1 MKFLVRKTHKYL
13 SILISIQL
21 LLWTISGIYFA
32 FNQIELV
39 RGEQYRLP
47 QVFSVDLSKVN
58 LVLDS
63 VKSIQVAR
71 RFGEEI
77 LIVRKEAGTEYLNL
91 EGDAL
96 EKLSR
101 EQATSI
107 VSTVTSL
114 TPLSAEEIND
124 PEPGSEYRGR
134 NLPLFKVI
142 TKDQEN
148 DEINVYVDAISGQVV
163 AIRSEQW
170 RLWDLMWGLHIM
182 DWETRDE
189 INNWLLKLFSVLALI
204 SSLTGCLSFLDG
216 TGNSVKKNS
225 KPLFK
230 LAL

>member
-47 QVFSVDLSKVN
+47 QVFSIDFGKVN

-91 EGDAL
+91 EGVAL
-96 EKLSR
+96 EKLSKT
-101 EQATSI
+101 QATSI
-107 VSTVTSL
+107 VSTITSL
-114 TPLSAEEIND
+114 TPLAVEEIND

-142 TKDQEN
+142 TQDQEN

-182 DWETRDE
+182 DWEARDE

-204 SSLTGCLSFLDG
+204 SSLTGVFIFFRWDW
-216 TGNSVKKNS
+216 K
-225 KPLFK
+225 
-230 LAL
+230 

>member
-47 QVFSVDLSKVN
+47 QVFSIDFGKVN

-91 EGDAL
+91 EGVAL
-96 EKLSR
+96 EKLSK
-101 EQATSI
+101 
-107 VSTVTSL
+107 
-114 TPLSAEEIND
+114 TPLD
-124 PEPGSEYRGR
+124 
-134 NLPLFKVI
+134 
-142 TKDQEN
+142 
-148 DEINVYVDAISGQVV
+148 
-163 AIRSEQW
+163 
-170 RLWDLMWGLHIM
+170 H
-182 DWETRDE
+182 
-189 INNWLLKLFSVLALI
+189 
-204 SSLTGCLSFLDG
+204 
-216 TGNSVKKNS
+216 
-225 KPLFK
+225 
-230 LAL
+230 

>member
-47 QVFSVDLSKVN
+47 QEFSIDLNKINV
-58 LVLDS
+58 VLDN
-63 VKSIQVAR
+63 VRSIQVAR
-71 RFGEEI
+71 RLGEEI
-77 LIVRKEAGTEYLNL
+77 LIVRNEAGTEYLNL
-91 EGDAL
+91 EGVAL

-107 VSTVTSL
+107 VWSVTSL
-114 TPLSAEEIND
+114 TPLAVEEIID
-124 PEPGSEYRGR
+124 PKPGSEYRGR
-134 NLPLFKVI
+134 DLPLFKVV

-204 SSLTGCLSFLDG
+204 SSLTGVFIFFRWDW
-216 TGNSVKKNS
+216 N
-225 KPLFK
+225 
-230 LAL
+230 

>member
-47 QVFSVDLSKVN
+47 QAFSVDLSKVN

-77 LIVRKEAGTEYLNL
+77 LIVRKETGTEYLNL
-91 EGDAL
+91 EGVAL
-96 EKLSR
+96 EKLSKT
-101 EQATSI
+101 QATSI
-107 VSTVTSL
+107 VSAVTSL
-114 TPLSAEEIND
+114 TPLAVEEISD

-142 TKDQEN
+142 TQDQEN
-148 DEINVYVDAISGQVV
+148 DEINVYIDAISGQVV

-204 SSLTGCLSFLDG
+204 SSLTGVFIFFRWDW
-216 TGNSVKKNS
+216 K
-225 KPLFK
+225 
-230 LAL
+230 

>member
-1 MKFLVRKTHKYL
+1 LKFLVRKTHRYL

-47 QVFSVDLSKVN
+47 QVFSVDLKKVN
-58 LVLDS
+58 VVLDS

-71 RFGEEI
+71 RIGEEI

-96 EKLSR
+96 EKLSG
-101 EQATSI
+101 EQATNI
-107 VSTVTSL
+107 VSSVTSL
-114 TPLSAEEIND
+114 TPLSAKEINE

-134 NLPLFKVI
+134 NLPLYKVA

-148 DEINVYVDAISGQVV
+148 KQINVYVDAISGQVV

-204 SSLTGCLSFLDG
+204 SSLTGVLIFFRWDW
-216 TGNSVKKNS
+216 K
-225 KPLFK
+225 
-230 LAL
+230 

>member
-1 MKFLVRKTHKYL
+1 LKFLVRNTHKYL

-47 QVFSVDLSKVN
+47 QAFSVDLSKVN

-77 LIVRKEAGTEYLNL
+77 LIVRKETGTEYLNL
-91 EGDAL
+91 EGVAL
-96 EKLSR
+96 EKLSKT
-101 EQATSI
+101 QATSI
-107 VSTVTSL
+107 VSAATSL
-114 TPLSAEEIND
+114 TPLAVEEIID

-142 TKDQEN
+142 TQDQEN

-204 SSLTGCLSFLDG
+204 SSLTGVFIFFRWDW
-216 TGNSVKKNS
+216 K
-225 KPLFK
+225 
-230 LAL
+230 

>member
-47 QVFSVDLSKVN
+47 QAFSVDLSKVN

-77 LIVRKEAGTEYLNL
+77 LIVRKETGTEYLNL
-91 EGDAL
+91 EGVAL
-96 EKLSR
+96 EKLSKT
-101 EQATSI
+101 QATSI
-107 VSTVTSL
+107 VSAVTSL
-114 TPLSAEEIND
+114 TPLAVEEIND

-134 NLPLFKVI
+134 NLPLFNVI
-142 TKDQEN
+142 TQDQEN

-204 SSLTGCLSFLDG
+204 SSLTGVFIFFRWDW
-216 TGNSVKKNS
+216 K
-225 KPLFK
+225 
-230 LAL
+230 

>member
-1 MKFLVRKTHKYL
+1 MKFLVRNTHKYL

-47 QVFSVDLSKVN
+47 QAFSVDLSKVN

-63 VKSIQVAR
+63 VNSIQVAR

-77 LIVRKEAGTEYLNL
+77 LIVLREAGIEYLNL
-91 EGDAL
+91 EGVAL
-96 EKLSR
+96 EKLSKT
-101 EQATSI
+101 QATSI
-107 VSTVTSL
+107 VSAATSL
-114 TPLSAEEIND
+114 TPLAVEEIID

-142 TKDQEN
+142 TQDQEN
-148 DEINVYVDAISGQVV
+148 DEINVYIDAISGQVV

-204 SSLTGCLSFLDG
+204 SSLTGVFIFFRWDW
-216 TGNSVKKNS
+216 K
-225 KPLFK
+225 
-230 LAL
+230 

>member
-1 MKFLVRKTHKYL
+1 MKFLVRKTHKHL

-47 QVFSVDLSKVN
+47 QAFSVDLSKVN

-71 RFGEEI
+71 RFSEEI
-77 LIVRKEAGTEYLNL
+77 LIVRKETGTEYLNL
-91 EGDAL
+91 EGVAL
-96 EKLSR
+96 EKLSKT
-101 EQATSI
+101 QATSI
-107 VSTVTSL
+107 VSAVTSL
-114 TPLSAEEIND
+114 TPLAVEEIND

-134 NLPLFKVI
+134 NLPLFKVV

-148 DEINVYVDAISGQVV
+148 KQINVYVDSISGQVV
-163 AIRSEQW
+163 AIRSDQW

-204 SSLTGCLSFLDG
+204 SSLTGVFIFFRWDW
-216 TGNSVKKNS
+216 K
-225 KPLFK
+225 
-230 LAL
+230 

>member
-32 FNQIELV
+32 FNQIELI
-39 RGEQYRLP
+39 RGEQYRLT
-47 QVFSVDLSKVN
+47 QVFSIDLSKIN
-58 LVLDS
+58 LILDS
-63 VKSIQVAR
+63 VQSIQVAR
-71 RFGEEI
+71 RFDEEI
-77 LIVRKEAGTEYLNL
+77 LIVRKEAGTEYLDL
-91 EGDAL
+91 GGATLD
-96 EKLSR
+96 KISR
-101 EQATSI
+101 EEAKVI
-107 VSTVTSL
+107 VSNVTSL
-114 TPLSAEEIND
+114 TPLAVEEIND

-134 NLPLFKVI
+134 NLPLFKVT

-163 AIRSEQW
+163 AIRSAGW

-204 SSLTGCLSFLDG
+204 SSLTGVFIFLRWDW
-216 TGNSVKKNS
+216 K
-225 KPLFK
+225 
-230 LAL
+230 

>member
-47 QVFSVDLSKVN
+47 QAFSVDLSKVN

-71 RFGEEI
+71 RFSEEI
-77 LIVRKEAGTEYLNL
+77 LIVRKETGTEYLNL
-91 EGDAL
+91 EGVAL
-96 EKLSR
+96 EKLSKT
-101 EQATSI
+101 QATSI
-107 VSTVTSL
+107 VSAVTSL
-114 TPLSAEEIND
+114 TPLAVEEIID

-142 TKDQEN
+142 TQDQEN

-182 DWETRDE
+182 DWEARDE

-204 SSLTGCLSFLDG
+204 SSLTGVFIFFRWDW
-216 TGNSVKKNS
+216 T
-225 KPLFK
+225 
-230 LAL
+230 

>member
-47 QVFSVDLSKVN
+47 QAFSVDLSKVN

-77 LIVRKEAGTEYLNL
+77 LIVRKETGTEYLNL
-91 EGDAL
+91 EGVAL
-96 EKLSR
+96 EKLSKT
-101 EQATSI
+101 QATSI
-107 VSTVTSL
+107 VSAVTSL
-114 TPLSAEEIND
+114 TPLAVEEIIH

-142 TKDQEN
+142 TQDQEN

-204 SSLTGCLSFLDG
+204 SSLTGVFIFFRWDW
-216 TGNSVKKNS
+216 K
-225 KPLFK
+225 
-230 LAL
+230 

>member
-1 MKFLVRKTHKYL
+1 LKFLVRKTHKYL

-47 QVFSVDLSKVN
+47 QVFSIDLSKIN

-63 VKSIQVAR
+63 VKNIQVAR

-91 EGDAL
+91 EGVAL

-101 EQATSI
+101 EEAKSI
-107 VSTVTSL
+107 VSSVTSL
-114 TPLSAEEIND
+114 TPLAVEEIND

-134 NLPLFKVI
+134 NLPLFKVV
-142 TKDQEN
+142 TQDQEN

-163 AIRSEQW
+163 AIRSQQW

-204 SSLTGCLSFLDG
+204 SSLTGVFIFFRWDW
-216 TGNSVKKNS
+216 K
-225 KPLFK
+225 
-230 LAL
+230 

>member
-47 QVFSVDLSKVN
+47 QIFSIDLSKIN

-63 VKSIQVAR
+63 VKNIQVAR

-91 EGDAL
+91 EGVAL
-96 EKLSR
+96 EKLSKT
-101 EQATSI
+101 QATSI
-107 VSTVTSL
+107 VSAVTSL
-114 TPLSAEEIND
+114 TPLAVEEIND

-142 TKDQEN
+142 TQDQEN

-163 AIRSEQW
+163 AIRSQQW

-204 SSLTGCLSFLDG
+204 SSLTGVFIFFRWDW
-216 TGNSVKKNS
+216 K
-225 KPLFK
+225 
-230 LAL
+230 

>member
-47 QVFSVDLSKVN
+47 QVFSIDLSKIN

-91 EGDAL
+91 EGVAL

-101 EQATSI
+101 EEAKSI
-107 VSTVTSL
+107 VSSVTSL
-114 TPLSAEEIND
+114 MPLAVEEIND

-134 NLPLFKVI
+134 NLPLFKVV
-142 TKDQEN
+142 TQDQKN
-148 DEINVYVDAISGQVV
+148 DELNVYVDAISGQVV

-204 SSLTGCLSFLDG
+204 SSLTGVFIFFRWDW
-216 TGNSVKKNS
+216 K
-225 KPLFK
+225 
-230 LAL
+230 

>member
-1 MKFLVRKTHKYL
+1 MKFLVRNTHKYL

-47 QVFSVDLSKVN
+47 QAFSVDLSKVN

-91 EGDAL
+91 EGDSL

-114 TPLSAEEIND
+114 TPLSAEEINE

-134 NLPLFKVI
+134 NLPLFKVV

-148 DEINVYVDAISGQVV
+148 KQINVYVDSISGQVV

-204 SSLTGCLSFLDG
+204 SSLTGVFIFFRWDW
-216 TGNSVKKNS
+216 K
-225 KPLFK
+225 
-230 LAL
+230 

>member
-47 QVFSVDLSKVN
+47 QVFSIDLSKIN

-91 EGDAL
+91 EGIAL

-114 TPLSAEEIND
+114 TPLAVEEIND

-134 NLPLFKVI
+134 NLPLFKVV
-142 TKDQEN
+142 TQDREN
-148 DEINVYVDAISGQVV
+148 DEINVYVDAFSGQVV

-204 SSLTGCLSFLDG
+204 SSLTGVFIFFRWDW
-216 TGNSVKKNS
+216 K
-225 KPLFK
+225 
-230 LAL
+230 

>member
-1 MKFLVRKTHKYL
+1 MKFLVRNTHKYL

-47 QVFSVDLSKVN
+47 QAFSVDLSKVN

-71 RFGEEI
+71 RFSEEI
-77 LIVRKEAGTEYLNL
+77 LIVRKETGTEYLNL
-91 EGDAL
+91 EGVAL
-96 EKLSR
+96 EKLSKT
-101 EQATSI
+101 QATSI
-107 VSTVTSL
+107 VSAVTSL
-114 TPLSAEEIND
+114 TPLAVEEIND

-142 TKDQEN
+142 TQDQEN

-204 SSLTGCLSFLDG
+204 SSLTGVFIFFRWDW
-216 TGNSVKKNS
+216 K
-225 KPLFK
+225 
-230 LAL
+230 

>member
-91 EGDAL
+91 EGVAL
-96 EKLSR
+96 EKLSKT
-101 EQATSI
+101 QATSI
-107 VSTVTSL
+107 VSAATSL
-114 TPLSAEEIND
+114 TPLAVEEIID

-142 TKDQEN
+142 TQDQEN

-204 SSLTGCLSFLDG
+204 SSLTGVFIFFRWDW
-216 TGNSVKKNS
+216 K
-225 KPLFK
+225 
-230 LAL
+230 

>member
-1 MKFLVRKTHKYL
+1 MKFLVRKTHRYL

-47 QVFSVDLSKVN
+47 QVFSVDLKKVN
-58 LVLDS
+58 VVLDS

-71 RFGEEI
+71 RIGEEI

-96 EKLSR
+96 EKLSG

-107 VSTVTSL
+107 VSSVTSL
-114 TPLSAEEIND
+114 TPLSAKEID
-124 PEPGSEYRGR
+124 EPEPGSEYRGR
-134 NLPLFKVI
+134 NLPLFKVA

-148 DEINVYVDAISGQVV
+148 KQINVYVDAISGQVV

-204 SSLTGCLSFLDG
+204 SSLTGVLIFFRWD
-216 TGNSVKKNS
+216 
-225 KPLFK
+225 
-230 LAL
+230 

>member
-47 QVFSVDLSKVN
+47 QAFSVDLSKVN

-71 RFGEEI
+71 RFSEEI
-77 LIVRKEAGTEYLNL
+77 LIVRKETGTEYLNL
-91 EGDAL
+91 EGVAL
-96 EKLSR
+96 EKLSKT
-101 EQATSI
+101 QATSI
-107 VSTVTSL
+107 VSAVTSL
-114 TPLSAEEIND
+114 TPLAVEEIND

-142 TKDQEN
+142 TQDQEN

-204 SSLTGCLSFLDG
+204 SSLTGVFIFFRWDW
-216 TGNSVKKNS
+216 T
-225 KPLFK
+225 
-230 LAL
+230 

>member
-1 MKFLVRKTHKYL
+1 MKFLVRKTHRYL

-47 QVFSVDLSKVN
+47 QVFSVDLKKVN
-58 LVLDS
+58 VVLDS

-71 RFGEEI
+71 RIGEEI

-96 EKLSR
+96 EKLSG

-107 VSTVTSL
+107 VSSVTSL
-114 TPLSAEEIND
+114 TPLSAKEINE

-134 NLPLFKVI
+134 NLPLFKVA

-148 DEINVYVDAISGQVV
+148 KQINVYVDAISGQVV

-204 SSLTGCLSFLDG
+204 SSLTGVLIFFRWDW
-216 TGNSVKKNS
+216 K
-225 KPLFK
+225 
-230 LAL
+230 

>member
-47 QVFSVDLSKVN
+47 QVFSIDFGKVN

-91 EGDAL
+91 EGVAL
-96 EKLSR
+96 EKLSKI
-101 EQATSI
+101 QATSI
-107 VSTVTSL
+107 VSTITSL
-114 TPLSAEEIND
+114 TPLAVEEIND

-142 TKDQEN
+142 TQDQEN

-163 AIRSEQW
+163 AIRSEHW

-182 DWETRDE
+182 DWEARDE

-204 SSLTGCLSFLDG
+204 SSLTGVFIFFRWDW
-216 TGNSVKKNS
+216 K
-225 KPLFK
+225 
-230 LAL
+230 

>member
-47 QVFSVDLSKVN
+47 QVFSIDFSKIN

-63 VKSIQVAR
+63 AKSVQVAR

-77 LIVRKEAGTEYLNL
+77 LIVRKETETEYLNF
-91 EGDAL
+91 EGVAL

-114 TPLSAEEIND
+114 TPLSAEEINE

-134 NLPLFKVI
+134 NLPLFKVV

-148 DEINVYVDAISGQVV
+148 KQINVYVDSISGQVV

-204 SSLTGCLSFLDG
+204 SSLTGVFIFFRWDW
-216 TGNSVKKNS
+216 K
-225 KPLFK
+225 
-230 LAL
+230 

>member
-63 VKSIQVAR
+63 VNSIQVAR

-91 EGDAL
+91 EGTAL
-96 EKLSR
+96 EKLSKT
-101 EQATSI
+101 QATSI
-107 VSTVTSL
+107 VSTITSL
-114 TPLSAEEIND
+114 TPLAVEEIND

-134 NLPLFKVI
+134 NLPLFKV
-142 TKDQEN
+142 TTQDQEN
-148 DEINVYVDAISGQVV
+148 EEINVYVDAISGQVV

-204 SSLTGCLSFLDG
+204 SSLTGVFIFFRWDW
-216 TGNSVKKNS
+216 K
-225 KPLFK
+225 
-230 LAL
+230 

>member
-63 VKSIQVAR
+63 VNSIQVAR

-91 EGDAL
+91 EGTAL
-96 EKLSR
+96 EKLSKT
-101 EQATSI
+101 QATSI
-107 VSTVTSL
+107 VSTITSL
-114 TPLSAEEIND
+114 TPLAVEEIND

-142 TKDQEN
+142 TQDQEN

-204 SSLTGCLSFLDG
+204 SSLTGVFIFFRWDW
-216 TGNSVKKNS
+216 K
-225 KPLFK
+225 
-230 LAL
+230 

>member
-47 QVFSVDLSKVN
+47 QAFSVDLSKVN

-77 LIVRKEAGTEYLNL
+77 LIVRKETGTEYLNL
-91 EGDAL
+91 EGVAL
-96 EKLSR
+96 EKLSKT
-101 EQATSI
+101 QATSI
-107 VSTVTSL
+107 VSAVTSL
-114 TPLSAEEIND
+114 TPLAVEEIND

-142 TKDQEN
+142 TQDQEN

-204 SSLTGCLSFLDG
+204 SSLTGVFIFFRLDW
-216 TGNSVKKNS
+216 K
-225 KPLFK
+225 
-230 LAL
+230 

>member
-21 LLWTISGIYFA
+21 LLWTISGVYFA

-47 QVFSVDLSKVN
+47 QVFSVDLDKIN

-63 VKSIQVAR
+63 VKSIQVAQ

-77 LIVRKEAGTEYLNL
+77 LIVRKEAGTEYFNL
-91 EGDAL
+91 EGVAL

-114 TPLSAEEIND
+114 TPLAVEEIND

-134 NLPLFKVI
+134 NLPLFKVV
-142 TKDQEN
+142 TQDQDNE
-148 DEINVYVDAISGQVV
+148 EINVYVDAISGQVV

-182 DWETRDE
+182 DWETRNE
-189 INNWLLKLFSVLALI
+189 INNWLLKIFSVLALI
-204 SSLTGCLSFLDG
+204 SSLTGVFIFFRWDW
-216 TGNSVKKNS
+216 K
-225 KPLFK
+225 
-230 LAL
+230 

>member
-47 QVFSVDLSKVN
+47 QVFSIDFGKVN

-91 EGDAL
+91 EGAAL
-96 EKLSR
+96 EKLSKT
-101 EQATSI
+101 QATSI
-107 VSTVTSL
+107 VSTITSL
-114 TPLSAEEIND
+114 TPLAVEEIND

-142 TKDQEN
+142 TQDQEN

-182 DWETRDE
+182 DWEARDE

-204 SSLTGCLSFLDG
+204 SSLTGVFIFFRWDW
-216 TGNSVKKNS
+216 K
-225 KPLFK
+225 
-230 LAL
+230 

>member
-1 MKFLVRKTHKYL
+1 LKFLVRNTHKYL

-47 QVFSVDLSKVN
+47 QAFSVDLSKVN

-77 LIVRKEAGTEYLNL
+77 LIVRKETGTEYLNL
-91 EGDAL
+91 EGVAL
-96 EKLSR
+96 EKLSKT
-101 EQATSI
+101 QATSI
-107 VSTVTSL
+107 VSAVTSL
-114 TPLSAEEIND
+114 TPLAVEEIND

-142 TKDQEN
+142 TQDQEN

-204 SSLTGCLSFLDG
+204 SSLTGVFIFFRWDW
-216 TGNSVKKNS
+216 K
-225 KPLFK
+225 
-230 LAL
+230 

>member
-47 QVFSVDLSKVN
+47 QVFSIDFGKVN

-91 EGDAL
+91 AGVAL
-96 EKLSR
+96 EKLSKT
-101 EQATSI
+101 QATSI
-107 VSTVTSL
+107 VSTITSL
-114 TPLSAEEIND
+114 TPLAVEEIND

-142 TKDQEN
+142 TQDQEN

-182 DWETRDE
+182 DWEARDE

-204 SSLTGCLSFLDG
+204 SSLTGVFIFFRWDW
-216 TGNSVKKNS
+216 K
-225 KPLFK
+225 
-230 LAL
+230 

>member
-47 QVFSVDLSKVN
+47 QAFSVDLSKVN

-77 LIVRKEAGTEYLNL
+77 LIVRKETGTEYLNL
-91 EGDAL
+91 EGVAL

-101 EQATSI
+101 EQAISI
-107 VSTVTSL
+107 VSSVTSL
-114 TPLSAEEIND
+114 TPLVAEEIND

-134 NLPLFKVI
+134 NLPLFKV
-142 TKDQEN
+142 TTQDQEN
-148 DEINVYVDAISGQVV
+148 EEINVYVDAISGQVV

-182 DWETRDE
+182 DWEARDE

-204 SSLTGCLSFLDG
+204 SSLTGVFIFFRWDW
-216 TGNSVKKNS
+216 T
-225 KPLFK
+225 
-230 LAL
+230 

>member
-1 MKFLVRKTHKYL
+1 MGSH
-13 SILISIQL
+13 
-21 LLWTISGIYFA
+21 ISGIYFA

-47 QVFSVDLSKVN
+47 QVFSIDLSKIN

-63 VKSIQVAR
+63 VKNIQVAR

-91 EGDAL
+91 EGIAL

-101 EQATSI
+101 EEAKSI
-107 VSTVTSL
+107 VSSVTSL
-114 TPLSAEEIND
+114 TPLAVEEIND

-134 NLPLFKVI
+134 NLPLFKVV
-142 TKDQEN
+142 TQDQEN

-163 AIRSEQW
+163 AIRSQQW

-204 SSLTGCLSFLDG
+204 SSLTGVFIFFRWDW
-216 TGNSVKKNS
+216 K
-225 KPLFK
+225 
-230 LAL
+230 

>member
-1 MKFLVRKTHKYL
+1 M
-13 SILISIQL
+13 
-21 LLWTISGIYFA
+21 
-32 FNQIELV
+32 
-39 RGEQYRLP
+39 P
-47 QVFSVDLSKVN
+47 QVFSIDLSKID

-91 EGDAL
+91 EGIAL
-96 EKLSR
+96 EKLSG
-101 EQATSI
+101 EQAMSI
-107 VSTVTSL
+107 VSSVTSL
-114 TPLSAEEIND
+114 APLEVEEIID
-124 PEPGSEYRGR
+124 SEPGSEYRGR
-134 NLPLFKVI
+134 NLPLFKGV

-148 DEINVYVDAISGQVV
+148 DEINIYVDAISGQVV

-204 SSLTGCLSFLDG
+204 SSLTGVFIFFRWDW
-216 TGNSVKKNS
+216 K
-225 KPLFK
+225 
-230 LAL
+230 

>member
-63 VKSIQVAR
+63 VNSIQVAR

-91 EGDAL
+91 EGVAL
-96 EKLSR
+96 EKLSKT
-101 EQATSI
+101 QATSI
-107 VSTVTSL
+107 VSAATSL
-114 TPLSAEEIND
+114 TPLAVEEIID

-142 TKDQEN
+142 TQDQEN

-204 SSLTGCLSFLDG
+204 SSLTGVFIFFRWDW
-216 TGNSVKKNS
+216 K
-225 KPLFK
+225 
-230 LAL
+230 